1 MRRSTALR
9 ARTDAST
16 LFSSERVRTLVE
28 TASDEDYR
36 DGSLW
41 YLRAHDHALGLS
53 ERYGLTVRQAS
64 GIIAALSPQIGW
76 EQNLVIADEFTAS
89 GGTASVHVSIC
100 TERARAILDD
110 PHADPLDILGGP
122 KVRSFYRNIYRP
134 DVAGP
139 VTIDR
144 HAAAILAGLPTP
156 TYLRTFP
163 KFLERT
169 AVYGLAAAAYR
180 TAARDLG
187 ILPHE
192 AQAVAWVRHRRD
204 YAHLY
209 EPIPG
214 L

>member
-9 ARTDAST
+9 ARTAT
-16 LFSSERVRTLVE
+16 EELFSSERVRVLVE
-28 TASDEDYR
+28 TASDADYR

-41 YLRAHDHALGLS
+41 YLRAHDHALDLS

-76 EQNLVIADEFTAS
+76 EQNLVIADDFTAS
-89 GGTASVHVSIC
+89 GGTASVHFSIC

-122 KVRSFYRNIYRP
+122 KVRSFYRNILNP
-134 DVAGP
+134 TVPGP

-156 TYLRTFP
+156 TYLRTYP
-163 KFLERT
+163 KLLNRT
-169 AVYGLAAAAYR
+169 AIYDLCAAAYR
-180 TAARDLG
+180 SAARALDL
-187 ILPHE
+187 LPHE
-192 AQAVAWVRHRRD
+192 AQAIAWVRHRRD

-209 EPIPG
+209 APIPG